1 MNMDNV
7 EWFEASENSNGIVSI
22 AMTEIDKEIH
32 LGRIVGYNGILKGEK
47 VIYKDNEYTVVMTSR
62 LGHFGLS
69 ETGKLPYTIC
79 ASPNEVSVC
88 PQ

>member
-1 MNMDNV
+1 MENV
-7 EWFEASENSNGIVSI
+7 KWLEASENSNGITSI
-22 AMTEIDKEIH
+22 AMVEINKG
-32 LGRIVGYNGILKGEK
+32 LSVGRIVGYNGILKGEK
-47 VIYKDNEYTVVMTSR
+47 VIYKDNEYTVVMASR

-88 PQ
+88 QQ